1 MLPIVFAFS
10 FKLHSP
16 AAGADDW
23 FGPDKAKHFFTAAF
37 VQSFSYAAFRTTG
50 MSSGASLAGATV
62 ATAAAS
68 FGKELWDASGHGTP
82 SARDLVWDAA
92 GAGAAS
98 LLLMKTR

>member
-10 FKLHSP
+10 FSLHAP
-16 AAGADDW
+16 ANGADPW

-37 VQSFSYAAFRTTG
+37 VQSFSYAALRTTRL
-50 MSSGASLAGATV
+50 SSGASLAGATL

-68 FGKELWDASGHGTP
+68 FGKEAWDANGHGTP

-92 GAGAAS
+92 GAGSAS
-98 LLLMKTR
+98 RLLVRTR